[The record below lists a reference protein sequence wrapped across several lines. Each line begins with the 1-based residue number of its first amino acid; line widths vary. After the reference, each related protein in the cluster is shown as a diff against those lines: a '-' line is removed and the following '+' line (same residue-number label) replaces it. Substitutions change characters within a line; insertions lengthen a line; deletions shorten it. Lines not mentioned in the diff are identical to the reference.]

1 MDKLKINLNEVAKV
15 KKFVS
20 ILDNFKEDV
29 DIISGRF
36 TLDARSIM
44 GLFSLDLSKDIEVF
58 IHTKDLDVYKDFKNK
73 MKEFIKE

>member
-44 GLFSLDLSKDIEVF
+44 GLFSLDLSKDVEVF
-58 IHTKDLDVYKDFKNK
+58 IHTKDLNVYKEFKNK